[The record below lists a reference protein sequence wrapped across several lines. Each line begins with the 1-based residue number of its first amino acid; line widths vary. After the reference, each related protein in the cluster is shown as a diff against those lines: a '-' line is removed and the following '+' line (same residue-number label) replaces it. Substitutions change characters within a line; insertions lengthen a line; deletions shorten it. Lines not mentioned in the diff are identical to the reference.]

1 MITALRD
8 IAWWKWATGAAVC
21 ALLALFAAGLGR
33 DPTYIPSPMI
43 EKPAPSFEMAPLDGP
58 GMVRLADYR
67 GKALIMNF
75 WASWCTAC
83 ASEHALLVELGERL
97 AGDDRVEVLGVDY
110 KDTPEA
116 AQRFLTRHGAFPYPS
131 AIDPQGRTGI
141 DYGVYGMP
149 ETFFID
155 ANGRIVAKQV
165 GPLTRETLERY
176 LALLETRP

>member
-1 MITALRD
+1 MISALRE
-8 IAWWKWATGAAVC
+8 IAWWKWATGAAVF

-33 DPTYIPSPMI
+33 DPTYIPSPLI
-43 EKPAPSFEMAPLDGP
+43 EQPAPPFEMARLQGS
-58 GMVRLADYR
+58 GVVRLADYR
-67 GKALIMNF
+67 GKALVMNF
-75 WASWCTAC
+75 WASWCVAC

-116 AQRFLTRHGAFPYPS
+116 AQRFLTRYGSFPYPS

-155 ANGRIVAKQV
+155 PSGRIVAKHV
-165 GPLTRETLERY
+165 GPLTREILERN
-176 LALLETRP
+176 LALLETKP